1 MRAPYDIKY
10 LNGLTGLGYV
20 GYGKRQIN
28 HSTMFDGYWD
38 LSTLKG
44 TDPILTKKGQQ
55 IGVNRATDKT
65 IEHKQAIVKSTLH
78 QTRKIA
84 NRLQGA
90 TPRQTLENIYNYFV
104 QFYQYKP
111 DDETA
116 EELRS
121 PARAY
126 QDRIT
131 GIDCDCFAISI
142 SSILTN
148 LGILHAI
155 RRAQYDASVDFTH
168 VYVVVPKTPR
178 ANLDKRSD
186 YYVIDP
192 VVLQFDYE
200 WPSNQTP
207 AIKSDTFSVQ
217 NMNGLGRVI
226 ADLINVP
233 NVIDPVRQVIT
244 RTTTTSTKSTSLS
257 DRPDRSI
264 LTVEPSPAVDI
275 LDRIKTI
282 TDRAAEKIANK
293 PVITSTTT
301 VQNTSTPTPPPV
313 DNSGIAGKIKDLAS
327 NPVRAG
333 IMVGA
338 LALLGT
344 MMYQASNSEAP
355 KKKTTKTKSLN
366 GPSTKR
372 KTGRSSSSRK
382 KSGSKK
388 TIKVKI

>member
-10 LNGLTGLGYV
+10 LNGLTGLGNA

-44 TDPILTKKGQQ
+44 TDPRLTTKGQRL
-55 IGVNRATDKT
+55 GMARASDQT
-65 IEHKQAIVKSTLH
+65 IQHMQTIVKSTLH

-90 TPRQTLENIYNYFV
+90 TPRQTVENIYNYFV
-104 QFYQYKP
+104 QFYQYKT
-111 DDETA
+111 DNETA

-226 ADLINVP
+226 ADLIDVP

-244 RTTTTSTKSTSLS
+244 RTTTSTKSTSLS

-264 LTVEPSPAVDI
+264 LTLDPSSDINI
-275 LDRIKTI
+275 LDRIKKTV
-282 TDRAAEKIANK
+282 DNVADKVNNK